1 MLPLA
6 CRQKLT
12 LPWTLAVESATDPGA
27 GMSSVE
33 QSQRY
38 LVDSGAAPTSRGLNA
53 PRDRWL
59 RIPPE
64 SVMMRFPLA
73 GQPGHGETA
82 NVRRQPVR
90 IEKGRMEGG
99 YTDAFELICPACGDH
114 PYLDYSDIPP
124 RLQEL
129 RGPYTL
135 QAALTAY
142 DKHLGPCPPPR
153 I

>member
-90 IEKGRMEGG
+90 IVKKTTGAGIEESFVYGIGHIVKL
-99 YTDAFELICPACGDH
+99 TDGKVSEIIEA
-114 PYLDYSDIPP
+114 
-124 RLQEL
+124 R
-129 RGPYTL
+129 
-135 QAALTAY
+135 
-142 DKHLGPCPPPR
+142 
-153 I
+153 